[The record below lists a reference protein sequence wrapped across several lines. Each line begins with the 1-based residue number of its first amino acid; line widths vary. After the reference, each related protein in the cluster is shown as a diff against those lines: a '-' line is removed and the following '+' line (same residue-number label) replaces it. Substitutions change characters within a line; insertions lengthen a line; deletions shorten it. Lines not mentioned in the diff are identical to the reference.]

1 MSNPLT
7 ETVRALL
14 VAEGL
19 TPDTL
24 PPTTFGVSN
33 DDGVMT
39 FEDEEVATLRMPVQ
53 GKKGEWICLVRV
65 FEQTERLL
73 VYSMLPRTVP
83 ERQRER
89 VALMLTQINYGLVM
103 GNFEMDLD
111 DGEVRYKT
119 SIDIEGIELTG
130 VVLRNI
136 LFGNFFSMDL
146 YYKALMDALDSDRD
160 PAALVY
166 EAEHPH
172 QDTTGLFDL
181 VDDVVH

>member
-1 MSNPLT
+1 MTRQLT
-7 ETVRALL
+7 DQVHALL

-24 PPTTFGVSN
+24 PPTAVGLST
-33 DDGVMT
+33 DDGVMSAD
-39 FEDEEVATLRMPVQ
+39 DEAVHTLRMPVQ
-53 GKKGEWICLVRV
+53 GKKGEWMCLVRV

-73 VYSMLPRTVP
+73 VYSMLPREVP
-83 ERQRER
+83 LAQRER
-89 VALMLTQINYGLVM
+89 IALMLTHINYGLVM

-119 SIDIEGIELTG
+119 SIDIEGIDLTG

-146 YYKALMDALDSDRD
+146 YYKALMDALDGDRD

-166 EAEHPH
+166 EAEHPDLNAH
-172 QDTTGLFDL
+172 GLFDL